1 MPQQEPQEVVHPIS
15 FGVGRFHF
23 LLTRRRQRRGV
34 TFTLGRGHASCNTK
48 AATSTSP
55 RWRLFAN
62 M

>member
-34 TFTLGRGHASCNTK
+34 DLYIGEGSRQCKTK
-48 AATSTSP
+48 AATSP